1 MESINDKQLIQALR
15 CSSSVPPED
24 AVCTECHYSLVEE
37 WYGEKICSCDCD
49 RIGMD
54 AAARL
59 EELTKDSY
67 GGDIIRRTISKYKE
81 ADAYV

>member
-24 AVCTECHYSLVEE
+24 AVCAECHYSLVEE
-37 WYGEKICSCDCD
+37 WNGEKICSCDRD
-49 RIGMD
+49 RIVMD

-59 EELTKDSY
+59 EELTTAAK
-67 GGDIIRRTISKYKE
+67 GTGDTSG
-81 ADAYV
+81 